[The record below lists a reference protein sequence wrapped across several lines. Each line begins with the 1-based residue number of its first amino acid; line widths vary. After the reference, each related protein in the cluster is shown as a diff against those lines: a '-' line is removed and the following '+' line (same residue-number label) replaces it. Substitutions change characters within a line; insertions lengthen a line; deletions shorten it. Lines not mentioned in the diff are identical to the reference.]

1 MISNRPSLISS
12 GNLKFVVMDA
22 PSDENAAT
30 YADNLERLG
39 VAHLVRTCE
48 GMYDDRIFESKGI
61 KIHVSHRQEFKFT
74 DGSSPPKAVVLR
86 WLSLVK
92 NTFFEKRKLK
102 PLQEKPP
109 CIAIHCLAGLGRAPV
124 LVAIAL
130 IEAGMN
136 PNGAVGLIRKH
147 RHGALN
153 YYQVKFLNSY
163 KKVGA
168 YQHSC
173 CVLL

>member
-1 MISNRPSLISS
+1 MISNRPTLISS
-12 GNLKFVVMDA
+12 GNLKFAVMDA

-30 YADNLERLG
+30 YADKLERLG
-39 VAHLVRTCE
+39 VVHLVRTCE
-48 GMYDDRIFESKGI
+48 GMYDDRIFEEKGI
-61 KIHVSHRQEFKFT
+61 KIHEFKFT

-92 NTFFEKRKLK
+92 NTFFEKK
-102 PLQEKPP
+102 PKPSQEKPP

-130 IEAGMN
+130 IESGMD